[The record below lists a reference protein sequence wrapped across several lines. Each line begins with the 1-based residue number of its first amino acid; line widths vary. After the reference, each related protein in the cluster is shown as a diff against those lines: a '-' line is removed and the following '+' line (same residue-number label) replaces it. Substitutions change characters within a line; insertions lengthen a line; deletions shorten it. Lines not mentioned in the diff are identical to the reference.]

1 MTRFELEAT
10 DLGYRVDGVLGYAS
24 ALGATHGAGPETIHW
39 ASRAG
44 RGRRYE
50 ESLPALDAPRG
61 AMPASVDD
69 EDEYAVGPVALLQ
82 PGSAAGLATLGV
94 RPGGRVVHG
103 GGAPRAIA
111 MVADGADAALSAI
124 GFQAV
129 LALAAADEWTLSW
142 MPPASS
148 STRSPTRPRT
158 GYEEVLPLP
167 PDALLTAPGEI
178 RSFADVSPYRR
189 RRGDMLRAAGSE
201 T

>member
-1 MTRFELEAT
+1 
-10 DLGYRVDGVLGYAS
+10 
-24 ALGATHGAGPETIHW
+24 
-39 ASRAG
+39 
-44 RGRRYE
+44 
-50 ESLPALDAPRG
+50 
-61 AMPASVDD
+61 MPASVDD

-129 LALAAADEWTLSW
+129 LALAAADVWDVVVDAAGIELD
-142 MPPASS
+142 ALADEL
-148 STRSPTRPRT
+148 RT

-167 PDALLTAPGEI
+167 PDALLTGARRDPL
-178 RSFADVSPYRR
+178 VRR
-189 RRGDMLRAAGSE
+189 RQPIPASAWRHAPRGGVRA
-201 T
+201 